1 MRCPYCAHEDVRVL
15 DSRPGSDGQSIRRR
29 RECVQCGKRWKTIER
44 IDAELPLVMKRN
56 HTYEPFDR
64 EKLRSSIAVSCGKRP
79 VTLSQI
85 DELIAT
91 IEWKILQVG
100 SDSVSSKEIGEMVM
114 EALKGIDEIAYIR
127 FASVYK
133 RFKDAGE
140 MLSGMKD
147 LFQESKKPDDHVS
160 V

>member
-1 MRCPYCAHEDVRVL
+1 MRCPFCDHEDVRVL

-29 RECVQCGKRWKTIER
+29 RECSQCSKRWKTIER

-56 HTYEPFDR
+56 QTYEPFDR
-64 EKLRSSIAVSCGKRP
+64 DKLRSSIAVSCGKRP
-79 VTLSQI
+79 VTLNQI
-85 DELIAT
+85 DELIAS
-91 IEWKILQVG
+91 IEWKILQSG
-100 SDSVSSKEIGEMVM
+100 AESLTSKEIGESVM
-114 EALKGIDEIAYIR
+114 DSLKNIDEIAYIR

-147 LFQESKKPDDHVS
+147 LLNDGRKSEENATN
-160 V
+160 

>member
-1 MRCPYCAHEDVRVL
+1 MRCPFCDHEDVRVL

-29 RECVQCGKRWKTIER
+29 RECVQCNKRWKTIER

-56 HTYEPFDR
+56 QTYEPFDR
-64 EKLRSSIAVSCGKRP
+64 IKLRTAIAVACGKRP

-85 DELIAT
+85 DELIAS
-91 IEWKILQVG
+91 IEWKILQSG
-100 SDSVSSKEIGEMVM
+100 TEALSSKEIGELVM
-114 EALKGIDEIAYIR
+114 DSLKNIDEIAYIR

-147 LFQESKKPDDHVS
+147 LLTEAKKPDEVAAN
-160 V
+160 

>member
-1 MRCPYCAHEDVRVL
+1 MRCPFCAHEDVRVL

-56 HTYEPFDR
+56 NTYEPFDR
-64 EKLRSSIAVSCGKRP
+64 EKLRDSITVACGKRP

-85 DELIAT
+85 DELIAS
-91 IEWKILQVG
+91 IEWKILQSG
-100 SDSVSSKEIGEMVM
+100 NESLSSKEIGGFVM
-114 EALKGIDEIAYIR
+114 DALKSIDEIAYIR

-147 LFQESKKPDDHVS
+147 LFEENKKPDGHVIA
-160 V
+160 

>member
-1 MRCPYCAHEDVRVL
+1 
-15 DSRPGSDGQSIRRR
+15 
-29 RECVQCGKRWKTIER
+29 
-44 IDAELPLVMKRN
+44 MKRN

-64 EKLRSSIAVSCGKRP
+64 EKLRSAIAVSCGKRP

-85 DELIAT
+85 DELIAS
-91 IEWKILQVG
+91 IEWKILQAG
-100 SDSVSSKEIGEMVM
+100 SESLSSREIGEMVM
-114 EALKGIDEIAYIR
+114 DALRSIDEIAYIR

-147 LFQESKKPDDHVS
+147 LLDDSKKPDPHVS
-160 V
+160 A